1 MSLLGKQ
8 VYANPTTPIWGQ
20 GGGGGGSNFQL
31 LNITQTGGNAGELNF
46 FKDASGSSFTT
57 FQMYPNPASVLGSQV
72 LLVSDASG
80 LSDTLQVGDLQAAG
94 TGSLPGSEPPA
105 LSLGMAGTGTLGLRL
120 VDTDVGGV
128 TATYATFASNA
139 FDLSNVSSINGVPYF
154 NAPGTQFDY
163 SNYPGGTPL
172 AEDPAWTVLNSRQF
186 TPPVDGKVYIETLG
200 TFIGTV
206 QGGTAVMSLS
216 INGTDLTE
224 TPTRTQAYDSNINFT
239 NTYMYQFPVTANVV
253 YDISSIANC
262 SALPPASADVDVT
275 SSRMFLLFSPQ

>member
-20 GGGGGGSNFQL
+20 GGGVGTTIPYGTPLTFDGPGNDPTLLEMNADAVLGVVDASANYGSFQTGDLRVYGAGPGGGSFINFG
-31 LNITQTGGNAGELNF
+31 TGFGGSNA
-46 FKDASGSSFTT
+46 
-57 FQMYPNPASVLGSQV
+57 PLGIRAV
-72 LLVSDASG
+72 YDDG
-80 LSDTLQVGDLQAAG
+80 TLQNSLAEFTSGGWDLQAI
-94 TGSLPGSEPPA
+94 TSIN
-105 LSLGMAGTGTLGLRL
+105 
-120 VDTDVGGV
+120 
-128 TATYATFASNA
+128 SNSIS
-139 FDLSNVSSINGVPYF
+139 FSSNQMDLSNVASINGVPYF

-172 AEDPAWTVLNSRQF
+172 AEDPAWTVLNSRQI
-186 TPPVDGKVYIETLG
+186 TPPVDGKIYVETLG

-239 NTYMYQFPVTANVV
+239 NTYMYQFPVLANVV